1 MKSSLLAM
9 RGLTFRY
16 ASSLLIFAMLLVV
29 AYFARSAVIA
39 GDQDAA
45 MVLDRSGRQ
54 RILSQ
59 RIALN
64 LAQLVEAA
72 DPAVRNERR
81 RQLLPLLNSLDLSHN
96 ALTRGERGVD
106 FTARLSA
113 GAAAIYFNPPH
124 QLDLRMREFIAAAQ
138 RLAAL
143 DDSALSA
150 AHADAGRLI
159 ASADGPLLVGLEAV
173 VRGYERDNQSNLAQ
187 LRLTDE
193 IFLVIA
199 LVLLLFIGLFVFR
212 PLAAAIRAET
222 DRLFAA
228 QTELAGIIE
237 TVAEAIII
245 FDADGVIRRANGA
258 AERLWGSV
266 PGGLLG
272 RTFSGLLAE
281 RPHPAIRTDASA
293 AGQPLEMSGQRC
305 DGSVFPLEATF
316 ARNRIG
322 ERELTVVVGV
332 DLTARR
338 RAAEA
343 ERLQA
348 AALNAAANSIMI
360 TMATGTI
367 TWVNPAFTGMT
378 GYATD
383 EAVSKTPRLLNSG
396 RQDAAFYA
404 DIWATIGRGEVWNGE
419 LVNRRK
425 NGGLY
430 TADMTIA
437 PVRDASGIITH
448 FVTICQD
455 ITGRKQTELR
465 LREYARELE
474 VNAARLDHA
483 LEKSQQ
489 ATVAKSQ
496 FLATMSHELRTP
508 LNAVIA
514 FAGLLLKN
522 RRQNLVASELDYLER
537 IRKNG
542 NHLLGLING
551 VLDLSKIEAGKLE
564 AQLEPVDLAGLVR
577 EVTSQLESSAKL
589 KGLTLLAEL
598 PDALEPLTTDGP
610 KLKQVLINL
619 VGNALKFTGQGGIT
633 IAVAGAADR
642 RPLQITVSDT
652 GIGIPAD
659 KLVQI
664 FGAFQQADTS
674 TARRFGGTGLGL
686 AISRQLCQLLGYELR
701 VTSRLQQGST
711 FTVDFAPAA
720 AMVANG

>member
-1 MKSSLLAM
+1 MNFSPLAV

-16 ASSLLIFAMLLVV
+16 ASSLLIFAMLLVI

-45 MVLDRSGRQ
+45 TILDRSGRQ

-64 LAQLVEAA
+64 LVQLVGTA
-72 DPAVRNERR
+72 DPAVRSESR
-81 RQLLPLLNSLDLSHN
+81 RQLLALLNSLALSHD
-96 ALTRGERGVD
+96 ALTGGPRGSD
-106 FTARLSA
+106 FTGRLSA
-113 GAAAIYFNPPH
+113 GAAAIYFHAPH
-124 QLDLRMREFIAAAQ
+124 QLDARMREFITAAQ
-138 RLAAL
+138 RLALL
-143 DDSALSA
+143 DDAALSA
-150 AHADAGRLI
+150 AHAEAGRLI

-173 VRGYERDNQSNLAQ
+173 VRGYERDSRSNLAQ

-199 LVLLLFIGLFVFR
+199 LLLLLFIGLFVFR
-212 PLAAAIRAET
+212 PLAAAISAET
-222 DRLFAA
+222 GRLCTA

-237 TVAEAIII
+237 TVAEAIIV
-245 FDADGVIRRANGA
+245 FDADGIIRRANGA

-272 RTFSGLLAE
+272 TTFSGLLAE
-281 RPHPAIRTDASA
+281 QPNPAIKTDASA

-316 ARNRIG
+316 ARSRIG
-322 ERELTVVVGV
+322 ARELTVVVGV

-338 RAAEA
+338 RAADA

-360 TMATGTI
+360 TMASGTI

-378 GYATD
+378 GYTTG
-383 EAVSKTPRLLNSG
+383 EAVNRTPRLLSSG
-396 RQDAAFYA
+396 RQDPAFYTA
-404 DIWATIGRGEVWNGE
+404 MRTTIDRGEVWNGE

-425 NGGLY
+425 SGTLY

-437 PVRDASGIITH
+437 PVRDTTGIITH

-465 LREYARELE
+465 LREYANALE
-474 VNAARLDHA
+474 VNAARLDQA

-522 RRQNLVASELDYLER
+522 RRQHFIATELDYLER

-564 AQLEPVDLAGLVR
+564 AQFEPVDLAGLVR
-577 EVTSQLESSAKL
+577 EVASQLEASAKL
-589 KGLTLLAEL
+589 KGLTLQAEL
-598 PDALEPLTTDGP
+598 PDAMAPLTTDGP

-633 IAVAGAADR
+633 ITVAGGTGGQPQQLA
-642 RPLQITVSDT
+642 VSDT

-664 FGAFQQADTS
+664 FAAFQQADTS
-674 TARRFGGTGLGL
+674 TTRRFGGTGLGL
-686 AISRQLCQLLGYELR
+686 AILQQLCQLLGYDLR
-701 VTSRLQQGST
+701 VTSRLQHGST
-711 FTVDFAPAA
+711 FTVDFAPVAL
-720 AMVANG
+720 VANG